1 MCRRGIHPNWHSAET
16 EALCWMLDLDYPKG
30 WEWVS
35 SKRELKGD
43 GTVVGHVLIRDKAT
57 GAYQTV
63 DYYSGLKRK

>member
-1 MCRRGIHPNWHSAET
+1 
-16 EALCWMLDLDYPKG
+16 MLDLDYPKG